1 MNVSSTQR
9 GIMSKTGNGFSLVEL
24 LVVLALIGITTAVGA
39 VYIGSGDTELRKF
52 ARNVRFDLER
62 AKQEAVAR
70 KGTVF
75 LEISYDPP
83 SIDCNEDGAVTL
95 NDQCY
100 VIYEDLNGDGQY
112 NPGTNERIKVERA
125 SSTVRFINEEGAG
138 GLLFTFSPI
147 GESAA
152 REVEIKASVQ
162 VEASCCVSRCMAVSY
177 PLSVSHV
184 GRIRLG
190 QKVSGCQ
197 GQAHESCIDSS
208 YCSS

>member
-52 ARNVRFDLER
+52 ARNVRFDLEK

-83 SIDCNEDGAVTL
+83 SIDCDGDGVITPR
-95 NDQCY
+95 DQCY

-112 NPGTNERIKVERA
+112 TPGTNEEIKMVRA
-125 SSTVRFINEEGAG
+125 SSTVRFINDEGAG
-138 GLLFTFSPI
+138 GLRFSFSPV
-147 GESAA
+147 GESLA

-162 VEASCCVSRCMAVSY
+162 VEANCCISRCMAVSY

-190 QKVSGCQ
+190 ERTSGCQ
-197 GQAHESCIDSS
+197 GQPDQSCIDSS
-208 YCSS
+208 YCSL